1 MAEMFEEPKSERPDF
16 ERYFDIVR
24 RRHLH
29 FLIPLL
35 LGWLI
40 VWSASWV
47 LPARYKST
55 TLILVEEPTMPKTYV
70 TPNVSDDLQSRL
82 QSISQQ
88 ILSRTRL
95 LLIIDKLH
103 LYSDKGAK
111 LSPDGQVALMR
122 KDIDI
127 ELVRDQQNSQISA
140 FRISY
145 SAHDPRVAQ
154 KVTGELT
161 DLFIGE
167 NLKTRQQQSEG
178 TTQFLESQLAT
189 ARETLAAQEA
199 KIQTVPGWQCR
210 YTAGPAGKQ
219 SANSKWAAI
228 ATAG

>member
-111 LSPDGQVALMR
+111 LSPDGQVGA
-122 KDIDI
+122 D
-127 ELVRDQQNSQISA
+127 
-140 FRISY
+140 
-145 SAHDPRVAQ
+145 AQ
-154 KVTGELT
+154 
-161 DLFIGE
+161 
-167 NLKTRQQQSEG
+167 RH
-178 TTQFLESQLAT
+178 
-189 ARETLAAQEA
+189 
-199 KIQTVPGWQCR
+199 
-210 YTAGPAGKQ
+210 
-219 SANSKWAAI
+219 
-228 ATAG
+228 